1 MKIRKGFTLRSL
13 GKEFILVPEGLE
25 AVDFTRMISMN
36 ETAAF
41 LWKALEDKEFDN
53 ETMIQLLID
62 EYDVSRDVAE
72 KDVDSFLQTLKKSRC
87 RPLIADPN

>member
-36 ETAAF
+36 ESAAF

-72 KDVDSFLQTLKKSRC
+72 KDVDSFLQTLKK
-87 RPLIADPN
+87 ADVVF